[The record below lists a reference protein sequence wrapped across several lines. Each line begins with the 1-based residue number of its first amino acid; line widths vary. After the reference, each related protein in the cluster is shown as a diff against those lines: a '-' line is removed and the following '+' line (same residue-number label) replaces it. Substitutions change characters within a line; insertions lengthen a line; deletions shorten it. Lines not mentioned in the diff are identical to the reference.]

1 MSTNP
6 QQAAGGPSPVAPP
19 PGTIL
24 PPGVLPSGCPAQALP
39 GNAVRYAGSPII
51 HRPVFYDAGAAH
63 FRPPT
68 AMYDPSRLARPMLV
82 RPGEA
87 VYPQG
92 YVVCPSQAVLPYPG
106 AAPPPYQVAPAPFV
120 YQQPQLP
127 PTPDVVVSGAP
138 VRALEPQRVVYH
150 PTTGLQQQQPVVA
163 TSSFST
169 DSSSSSKPLEM
180 ITEITQEL
188 RRASVEVSDASE
200 DLSEAEELSRSDR
213 KVSTDS
219 DVVHL
224 EEGGEEE
231 AAAKES
237 IQTTGDDNDVKPNE
251 PEVIVKVPWSWLR
264 TVENSSV
271 IYARY
276 THYSFNYS
284 FIINHT

>member
-19 PGTIL
+19 AGTIL

-51 HRPVFYDAGAAH
+51 HRPVYYDAGAAH
-63 FRPPT
+63 FRPPPA
-68 AMYDPSRLARPMLV
+68 AMYDPSRLPRPMLV

-92 YVVCPSQAVLPYPG
+92 YVVCPPQAVLPYPG

-120 YQQPQLP
+120 YQQPQP
-127 PTPDVVVSGAP
+127 PPPPHGVVVSGAP
-138 VRALEPQRVVYH
+138 VRAPEPQRVVYH
-150 PTTGLQQQQPVVA
+150 PTTGLQLQQQQPVVA
-163 TSSFST
+163 TSSIRT
-169 DSSSSSKPLEM
+169 DSSSSKPLEM

-237 IQTTGDDNDVKPNE
+237 IQTTGDDDKDVKPNE

-271 IYARY
+271 IYAR
-276 THYSFNYS
+276 
-284 FIINHT
+284 